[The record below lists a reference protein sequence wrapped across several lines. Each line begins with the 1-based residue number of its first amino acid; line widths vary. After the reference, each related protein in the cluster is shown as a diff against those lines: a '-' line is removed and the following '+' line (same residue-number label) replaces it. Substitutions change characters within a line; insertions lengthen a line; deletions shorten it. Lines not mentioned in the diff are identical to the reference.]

1 MAPIQMKLGELAKAA
16 GVSPRTV
23 RYYIAQGVLPSP
35 GRLGPMT
42 RYGRE
47 HLERLQLIRRLQD
60 QRLSL
65 AEIRSRVTYV
75 PMPDALAAATI
86 PPSPAAAM
94 RFTRPVLEEAAA
106 SWLEPMLWERIP
118 LSRDIELHVRRRPGA
133 RRPAATER
141 LVELAR
147 ELLS

>member
-1 MAPIQMKLGELAKAA
+1 MKLSELAQAA

-23 RYYIAQGVLPSP
+23 RYYIAQGLLPSP
-35 GRLGPMT
+35 GRLGPTT

-65 AEIRSRVTYV
+65 AEIRSRLSDA
-75 PMPDALAAATI
+75 PMPAALAAAS
-86 PPSPAAAM
+86 PPPTAAAM
-94 RFTRPVLEEAAA
+94 RFTRPVLEEALA

-133 RRPAATER
+133 KRPAATER

>member
-1 MAPIQMKLGELAKAA
+1 MKLSELAQAA

-23 RYYIAQGVLPSP
+23 RYYIAQGLLPSP
-35 GRLGPMT
+35 GRLGPTT

-47 HLERLQLIRRLQD
+47 HLERLRLIRRLQD

-65 AEIRSRVTYV
+65 AEIRSQLEDA
-75 PMPDALAAATI
+75 PMPAALAAETP
-86 PPSPAAAM
+86 PPSATAM
-94 RFTRPVLEEAAA
+94 RFTRPALEEASA
-106 SWLEPMLWERIP
+106 SWLEPMLWERIS
-118 LSRDIELHVRRRPGA
+118 LSRDIELHVRRRPGG